1 MKNIELSEWDITLTF
16 SAIIG
21 QELGLSCRCVSR
33 DTCTEVAALCV
44 SAGPPVPADIS
55 HILALVVICG
65 EEMRTESKVG
75 Y

>member
-1 MKNIELSEWDITLTF
+1 MKNIEFNEWDITMTF

-21 QELGLSCRCVSR
+21 QEPGLSCRYVSR
-33 DTCTEVAALCV
+33 DTCTVVAALCV
-44 SAGPPVPADIS
+44 GAGPPVPADIS

-65 EEMRTESKVG
+65 EKTRTESKVG